1 MDKKIIIGLVIL
13 ILFIIIIV
21 VIFSKDKGHKV
32 IMNKY
37 DLFYDNKQILVGNE
51 NFKES
56 LYGNKYSLSFWIKTN
71 NIPRNA
77 SWDSTT
83 ESSKVIFFKDG
94 SPNVYFEFPNTIRIQ
109 LAYKDNEGG
118 FDEYNFDFEL
128 YESQKWNNFILVV
141 DNRNIN
147 VYKNKLLVMSKI
159 IDNVPWIS
167 KKMMSIGKSKQN
179 FFGYIGFVDY
189 FNYALSKNQIIK
201 LYKKRKSKLPKYLM
215 NYKQYLEKDKQ
226 DSNMANLLKT

>member
-1 MDKKIIIGLVIL
+1 MDKKIIIG
-13 ILFIIIIV
+13 IV
-21 VIFSKDKGHKV
+21 VIVFLIIILLLVFKKDNGHKV
-32 IMNKY
+32 IMNNY

-56 LYGNKYSLSFWIKTN
+56 KYGNKYSLSFWIKTN

-83 ESSKVIFFKDG
+83 KTSKIILFKDG
-94 SPNVYFEFPNTIRIQ
+94 SPNVLFKFPNTIRIQ
-109 LAYKDNEGG
+109 IAYKDEFGG

-128 YESQKWNNFILVV
+128 YESQVWNNFILVV
-141 DNRNIN
+141 NNRNIK
-147 VYKNKLLVMSKI
+147 VYKNKLLVMSKF

-179 FFGYIGFVDY
+179 FFGYTGFIDY
-189 FNYALSKNQIIK
+189 YNYDLSKNQIIK
-201 LYKKRKSKLPKYLM
+201 LYEKRKKKIPRYLM

-226 DSNMANLLKT
+226 ESNMVNLLKN

>member
-1 MDKKIIIGLVIL
+1 MDKKIIIGFCVLIIVIVIIILLVI
-13 ILFIIIIV
+13 FN
-21 VIFSKDKGHKV
+21 KDNGHKV
-32 IMNKY
+32 IMNNHK
-37 DLFYDNKQILVGNE
+37 LFYDTKQILVGNE

-83 ESSKVIFFKDG
+83 ESSKIILFKDG
-94 SPNVYFEFPNTIRIQ
+94 SPNVYFKFPNTIRIQ
-109 LAYKDNEGG
+109 LKYKDNDGG
-118 FDEYNFDFEL
+118 FDEYNFDFDL

-141 DNRNIN
+141 NNRNIK
-147 VYKNKLLVMSKI
+147 VYKNKLLVMSKF

-179 FFGYIGFVDY
+179 FFGYTGFIDY
-189 FNYALSKNQIIK
+189 FNYALSKNQIIE
-201 LYKKRKSKLPKYLM
+201 LYQKRKKKLPKYLM
-215 NYKQYLEKDKQ
+215 NYKQYLEKDK
-226 DSNMANLLKT
+226 